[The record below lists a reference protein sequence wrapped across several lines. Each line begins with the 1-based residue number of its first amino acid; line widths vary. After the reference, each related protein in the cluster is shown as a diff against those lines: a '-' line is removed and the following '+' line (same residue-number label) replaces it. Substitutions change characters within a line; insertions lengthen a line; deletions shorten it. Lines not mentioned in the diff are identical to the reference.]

1 MFNFSLIKFNAEVHS
16 SNKASKFTIASSTTS
31 RYRST
36 SLLATVVLGALLLIG
51 CQQQTTSEN
60 KTTNSEETVVTVED
74 KAAPQSD
81 SAAAHIKQLQPIYV
95 EQMLSLQRR
104 LQAEYESLQAAD
116 ITTTNNDLLPNN
128 EPKTPNANETETVT
142 NPTDLSAATS
152 TNSQNTVSTSTSTNA
167 NIDANTVSNAIV
179 NATKSETATNS
190 ATELNSSTEVGER
203 DLTVLRSISAE
214 PREPTILT
222 EKQIIK
228 SYEQGIV
235 ALYRPASEPLN
246 SEETDTLIN
255 IAALVP
261 QLFEHTEL
269 ADRLNA
275 KSPALARL
283 IVQHQVWEQIEA
295 RQATYMQE
303 MKAAQQQ
310 EFESLM
316 TKFNDTIKGYD
327 EQIAKYEQT
336 LREFK

>member
-36 SLLATVVLGALLLIG
+36 SSLATLLLGALLLIG
-51 CQQQTTSEN
+51 CQQQTTPEN

-116 ITTTNNDLLPNN
+116 VTTTNNDLLTNN
-128 EPKTPNANETETVT
+128 ESKTPNANETETVT
-142 NPTDLSAATS
+142 NPTDLSTTTG
-152 TNSQNTVSTSTSTNA
+152 TNSQDTVSTST
-167 NIDANTVSNAIV
+167 NIDANTVSKANI

-222 EKQIIK
+222 EKKIIK
-228 SYEQGIV
+228 SYEQGIA

-295 RQATYMQE
+295 RQAKYMQE
-303 MKAAQQQ
+303 MKAAQLQ

>member
-36 SLLATVVLGALLLIG
+36 SSLATLLLGALLLIG
-51 CQQQTTSEN
+51 CQQQTTPEN

-74 KAAPQSD
+74 KAALQSD

-116 ITTTNNDLLPNN
+116 VTTTNNDLLTNN
-128 EPKTPNANETETVT
+128 ESKTPNANETETVT
-142 NPTDLSAATS
+142 NPTDLSTTTG
-152 TNSQNTVSTSTSTNA
+152 TNSQDTVSTST
-167 NIDANTVSNAIV
+167 NIDANTVSKANI

-222 EKQIIK
+222 EKKIIK
-228 SYEQGIV
+228 SYEQGIA